1 MIDSAARFVV
11 RRATPADAE
20 KMLALWQEA
29 AEALAKADSR
39 YHLAP
44 DAAARWR
51 ISLQDWL
58 NRDDAALF
66 VAESTTQAGHVLGY
80 IIGSIVANLPA
91 LVPER
96 YGYVSDLAVD
106 AHGKV
111 GGIGRGLFEAL
122 KVWFHERGISHVE
135 ARVPHRHPVAQAFW
149 RAIGAT
155 ELYEQMWIKIGS

>member
-1 MIDSAARFVV
+1 MIDPTARFVV
-11 RRATPADAE
+11 RRAAPSDAE
-20 KMLALWQEA
+20 QMLALWQEA
-29 AEALAKADSR
+29 AEMLASADSR

-51 ISLQDWL
+51 NALQDWL
-58 NRDDAALF
+58 TRDDAALF
-66 VAESTTQAGHVLGY
+66 VAESAAQDGHVLGY

-91 LVPER
+91 LVPEQ
-96 YGYVSDLAVD
+96 YGFVSDLAVD

-122 KVWFHERGISHVE
+122 KIWFHEKGISHIE

-155 ELYEQMWIKIGS
+155 ELYEQMWIKIA

>member
-1 MIDSAARFVV
+1 MTDSGARFVV
-11 RRATPADAE
+11 RRAALADAE

-29 AEALAKADSR
+29 AEMLTQADSR
-39 YHLAP
+39 YRLAP

-51 ISLQDWL
+51 TSLQSWL
-58 NRDDAALF
+58 QRDDTALF
-66 VAESTTQAGHVLGY
+66 VAESTAQTGRVLGY
-80 IIGSIVANLPA
+80 IIGSVVDNLPT

-96 YGYVSDLAVD
+96 CGYVSDLAVD

-122 KVWFHERGISHVE
+122 KVWFREQGIAHVE

-155 ELYEQMWIKIGS
+155 ELYEQMWIKIE

>member
-1 MIDSAARFVV
+1 MSDSAARFAV
-11 RRATPADAE
+11 RRATLADAE

-29 AEALAKADSR
+29 AETLARADSR
-39 YHLAP
+39 FHLAP
-44 DAAARWR
+44 DAAARWQN
-51 ISLQDWL
+51 SLQDWL
-58 NRDDAALF
+58 KRDDAALF
-66 VAESTTQAGHVLGY
+66 VAESTTQAGRVLGY

-122 KVWFHERGISHVE
+122 KVWFREQGVSHVE
-135 ARVPHRHPVAQAFW
+135 ARVPHCHPVAQAFW

-155 ELYEQMWIKIGS
+155 ELYEQMWIKIA

>member
-1 MIDSAARFVV
+1 MIDSTARFVV
-11 RRATPADAE
+11 RRATPAHAE
-20 KMLALWQEA
+20 QMLALWQEA
-29 AEALAKADSR
+29 AEMLAKTDSR

-51 ISLQDWL
+51 HALQDWL
-58 NRDDAALF
+58 ARDDVALF
-66 VAESTTQAGHVLGY
+66 VAESTAQDGRVLGY

-122 KVWFHERGISHVE
+122 KVWFHEQGISHVE
-135 ARVPHRHPVAQAFW
+135 ARVPYRHPVAQAFW
-149 RAIGAT
+149 RAIGAS
-155 ELYEQMWIKIGS
+155 ELYEQMWIKIG